1 MELTLAHYC
10 ISEVQAVELNLT
22 RTVIVQYVI
31 AAIHLLQEVDELVIE
46 WTVRNKLQGTDRVGN
61 TLEIVALS
69 VCEVVHWISVPL
81 GTCTVVR
88 SLDDAV
94 HDWVAEVHVWISHVK
109 LRTKYH
115 TSFYSLRSVHFL
127 KESKAF
133 LDRTVAIWAGS
144 TRGSR
149 STLLGCNFLCSLL
162 VDISMSLL
170 DHPYSKLPQLLEV
183 IGSIIDVAPLKA
195 EPLDVLE
202 DIFYVFVV
210 FLTWVGVIKSE
221 VADTLVFFGYTEVH
235 ADGLGMTDVKIAV
248 RLWWKT
254 GLDST
259 SVLTF
264 LEVFLNQ
271 LFYER
276 DALCFLLDFVFFI
289 NCHIL

>member
-10 ISEVQAVELNLT
+10 IGEVQAVELNLA

-31 AAIHLLQEVDELVIE
+31 AAIHLLQEVDELVVE

-133 LDRTVAIWAGS
+133 LNRTVAIWAGS

-235 ADGLGMTDVKIAV
+235 ADGLGMTDVKVAV
-248 RLWWKT
+248 RLWWET

>member
-10 ISEVQAVELNLT
+10 ISEVQAVELNLA

-31 AAIHLLQEVDELVIE
+31 AAIHLLQEVNELVVE

-109 LRTKYH
+109 LRTEYH

-133 LDRTVAIWAGS
+133 LNRTVAIWAGS

-183 IGSIIDVAPLKA
+183 VGSIIDVAPLKA

-235 ADGLGMTDVKIAV
+235 ADGLGMTDVKVAV

>member
-1 MELTLAHYC
+1 MKKLTLMAIAMGMLAFTAC
-10 ISEVQAVELNLT
+10 TEKKPAAAPAAQVEEVVTDSAFQQAVAGEYKSADGKRIITVNADFTVKTTGLDKDYFKWDMDVKPQGPSANINLI
-22 RTVIVQYVI
+22 R
-31 AAIHLLQEVDELVIE
+31 
-46 WTVRNKLQGTDRVGN
+46 
-61 TLEIVALS
+61 
-69 VCEVVHWISVPL
+69 
-81 GTCTVVR
+81 
-88 SLDDAV
+88 
-94 HDWVAEVHVWISHVK
+94 
-109 LRTKYH
+109 
-115 TSFYSLRSVHFL
+115 
-127 KESKAF
+127 KAF

-170 DHPYSKLPQLLEV
+170 DHPYSKLPQLFKV
-183 IGSIIDVAPLKA
+183 VWSIIDVAPLKA

-235 ADGLGMTDVKIAV
+235 ADGLGVTDVKVAV

-264 LEVFLNQ
+264 LEVFLN
-271 LFYER
+271 
-276 DALCFLLDFVFFI
+276 
-289 NCHIL
+289 

>member
-1 MELTLAHYC
+1 MELTLAHYS

-31 AAIHLLQEVDELVIE
+31 AAIHLLQEVDELVVE

-127 KESKAF
+127 KEGKAF
-133 LDRTVAIWAGS
+133 LNRTVAIWAGS
-144 TRGSR
+144 TRGGR

-210 FLTWVGVIKSE
+210 FLTWVGVIKSK

-235 ADGLGMTDVKIAV
+235 ADGLCVTDVKVAV

>member
-1 MELTLAHYC
+1 MELTLTHYC
-10 ISEVQAVELNLT
+10 ISEVQAVELNLA

-31 AAIHLLQEVDELVIE
+31 AAIHLLQEVDELVVE

-127 KESKAF
+127 KEGKAF
-133 LDRTVAIWAGS
+133 LNRTVAIWAGS

-149 STLLGCNFLCSLL
+149 STLLGCNFLSSLL

-221 VADTLVFFGYTEVH
+221 IADTLVFFGYTEVH
-235 ADGLGMTDVKIAV
+235 ADGLGVTDVKVAV
-248 RLWWKT
+248 RLWWET